1 MYVLRSKK
9 VELWRPVYVA
19 GIFAGVVVLGMLVV
33 REFDSSAT
41 LGVAISIASFVL
53 LVGLVRVLN
62 WWFTAG
68 RTMVS
73 VDESVLVRG
82 RFRTVRFPPQEVR
95 SVSILPGEWRPEW
108 SRWAVHPVVVFEL
121 RDGRRISRQLLL
133 DANGVLRE
141 GPRLQAAIAQAVGE
155 HEEGPDAGF
164 GDDRST

>member
-9 VELWRPVYVA
+9 SQLWRPAYVA
-19 GIFAGVVVLGMLVV
+19 VIFAGVVVVGTLVA

-41 LGVAISIASFVL
+41 LGVAVSIAFFVL

-73 VDESVLVRG
+73 VGESVMVRG

-95 SVSILPGEWRPEW
+95 SVVILPGEWRPEW

-121 RDGRRISRQLLL
+121 RGGRRISRQLLL
-133 DANGVLRE
+133 DTNGVLRE
-141 GPRLQAAIAQAVGE
+141 GPRLQAAIAQAAGGRE
-155 HEEGPDAGF
+155 NGPDAGL
-164 GDDRST
+164 GEEMST